1 MARQLTNVSGQTR
14 TLQDSTGRWHV
25 VGPDEVYT
33 VDANDERYFQV
44 GDEGETPIWEEI
56 VRTTRTR
63 TKTTT
68 TDEEA
73 S

>member
-1 MARQLTNVSGQTR
+1 MARQLRNISGETR

-25 VGPDEVYT
+25 VAADEVYT
-33 VDANDERYFQV
+33 VDDRDARYFQT
-44 GDEGETPIWEEI
+44 GETGEPALWEELP
-56 VRTTRTR
+56 TRP
-63 TKTTT
+63 TKTTKKN